1 MQDIAIILGSL
12 AGVATAAV
20 AIRIA
25 SKSNRTPDVPHI
37 TEETRHL
44 EIERDILTKT
54 IARLY
59 ETDSG
64 LTKSQRD
71 GLLVKYQHQMEAIQI
86 KIQRLKH
93 TGSSKEI
100 GGGVGDLMAR
110 VDEKLSRLDERIHEL
125 SASMTETRVKL
136 LESNA
141 RMHVQVSPPDESIR
155 RDAASA
161 RMSVAVPLGIPAGM
175 QDAASPEVSAGMQF
189 QTPSKAGRPGTG
201 SAPKGPQLPKVR
213 EIKPMPKARIIN
225 VEVKP
230 KKEQPMPKDGT
241 EISNAAKPKTDVV
254 PDAVHRP
261 SGGRASHDAPLGS
274 QTKIPEIEEQVDD
287 IDDAEDLKKIKD
299 DINKALA
306 KLAQTEVE

>member
-25 SKSNRTPDVPHI
+25 SKSNRAPDAPQA
-37 TEETRHL
+37 TEEVRHL

-64 LTKSQRD
+64 LTNSQRD
-71 GLLVKYQHQMEAIQI
+71 GLLIKYQRQMEAIQI
-86 KIQRLKH
+86 KMQRLKH
-93 TGSSKEI
+93 AGSSNSGKEI
-100 GGGVGDLMAR
+100 GGMSDLMIR

-125 SASMTETRVKL
+125 SSSMAETKMRL
-136 LESNA
+136 LESNS
-141 RMHVQVSPPDESIR
+141 RMHVQEPHPDESTMHGVTPAKI
-155 RDAASA
+155 AAA
-161 RMSVAVPLGIPAGM
+161 AMPFGTPPAK
-175 QDAASPEVSAGMQF
+175 E
-189 QTPSKAGRPGTG
+189 PSRAGRPGTG
-201 SAPKGPQLPKVR
+201 NAPKVQRRPRVP

-225 VEVKP
+225 TGDKA
-230 KKEQPMPKDGT
+230 KKQPEPSPKDKT
-241 EISNAAKPKTDVV
+241 ESGKAAAKPKTGMVSEATHLLPEDK
-254 PDAVHRP
+254 A
-261 SGGRASHDAPLGS
+261 GQDAPLVS
-274 QTKIPEIEEQVDD
+274 QTKIPEIEEPIDD
-287 IDDAEDLKKIKD
+287 INDSDDLNKIKD